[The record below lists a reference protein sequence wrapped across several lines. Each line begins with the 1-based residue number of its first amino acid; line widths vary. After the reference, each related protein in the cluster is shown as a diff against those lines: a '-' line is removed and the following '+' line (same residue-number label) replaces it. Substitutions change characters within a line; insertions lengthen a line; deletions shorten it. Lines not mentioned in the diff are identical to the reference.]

1 MLPFR
6 PVLAALA
13 VVAVVG
19 GYPLSSQAASK
30 HSHEASSHSA
40 KPSASKVSTLGGKFA
55 FTLPPGYIANP
66 LPPGDAA
73 HGAEGASGTLYL
85 NESLKRVII
94 VTESPTPNGSQVS
107 DNDDAFLDAAV
118 AALTNQQ
125 QAGLG
130 DYQKLS
136 EKRMK
141 IKTLGLRQV
150 DSTGTMGGGKTFT
163 STLVAGSGTHMTAV
177 EVVSR
182 AADQAAHEAFVQQIV
197 SGK

>member
-13 VVAVVG
+13 VVALVG

-30 HSHEASSHSA
+30 HSHEASSRPA
-40 KPSASKVSTLGGKFA
+40 KPSTSKVSTLGGKFA

-125 QAGLG
+125 QAGLD

-150 DSTGTMGGGKTFT
+150 DSTGTMGGGKTLT